1 MSNDLQAKL
10 AAVRDEKS
18 FVAFV
23 AALAGDRA
31 EEVKKEK
38 VEPSSPFGPGANG
51 WENGSIE
58 TFLEAA
64 AAWADDFSESPRYQP
79 AENPWKRCAEILFAG
94 KGYE

>member
-1 MSNDLQAKL
+1 MSDDLQTKL

-38 VEPSSPFGPGANG
+38 AEPSSPFGPGANG

-58 TFLEAA
+58 AFLEAA
-64 AAWADDFSESPRYQP
+64 AAWADDFRKSPRYQP
-79 AENPWKRCAEILFAG
+79 AENPWRRCAEILFAG